1 MSEKSPSLMIKTIL
15 GHLESGLEKLE
26 SGQLSPEDMEL
37 LVEDAKELYER
48 MVIMRYKIY
57 ETNVLGVS
65 APVVSASIR
74 QPEIETPI
82 DLFGAIDLGSEPEF
96 EVTFASEET
105 PEEVAQVIYPLEDE
119 SSEEELDQEEE
130 LEDEA
135 ADEFF
140 EGETEDKTHEET
152 SFENETVA
160 EEVNENSF
168 ASVDELEEEDE
179 QEEEGSFLDQD
190 ESSLSEELV
199 EATEF
204 NNSDILEEEEEEQNT
219 APAPFIEETPIEV
232 TQTNYEPQFSA
243 DQPIWMAEMEA
254 NIRDNRSVFPL
265 ETLAGAFTLNEKL
278 QFINELFDGS
288 SDDFSGAVKQL
299 DQLANMDAAR
309 NMLTELSQ
317 TFNWDTESE
326 IVEDFLYKICRRHA
340 AGA

>member
-96 EVTFASEET
+96 EVTFANEDPIIDEEK
-105 PEEVAQVIYPLEDE
+105 VSYPLEEEVEEELGFKNEILEEVIETEKESNFENDSFDEETEESVIASSFENE
-119 SSEEELDQEEE
+119 SSEED
-130 LEDEA
+130 ED
-135 ADEFF
+135 
-140 EGETEDKTHEET
+140 
-152 SFENETVA
+152 
-160 EEVNENSF
+160 
-168 ASVDELEEEDE
+168 EEDE
-179 QEEEGSFLDQD
+179 DEEEEGSFLDQD

-204 NNSDILEEEEEEQNT
+204 NNSDILEEDEEAQNVE
-219 APAPFIEETPIEV
+219 PEPFIEETPIEV
-232 TQTNYEPQFSA
+232 PQTNYEPQFSA

-254 NIRDNRSVFPL
+254 NIRDNRSIFPL

-288 SDDFSGAVKQL
+288 SDDFSSSVKQL

-309 NMLTELSQ
+309 NMLAELSQ
-317 TFNWDTESE
+317 SFNWDTESE

>member
-1 MSEKSPSLMIKTIL
+1 MIKTIL

-96 EVTFASEET
+96 EVTFANEDPIIDEEK
-105 PEEVAQVIYPLEDE
+105 VSYPLEEEVEEELGFKNEILEEVIETEKESNFENDSFDEETEESVIASSFENE
-119 SSEEELDQEEE
+119 SSEED
-130 LEDEA
+130 EDE
-135 ADEFF
+135 
-140 EGETEDKTHEET
+140 
-152 SFENETVA
+152 
-160 EEVNENSF
+160 
-168 ASVDELEEEDE
+168 
-179 QEEEGSFLDQD
+179 EEEGSFLDQD

-204 NNSDILEEEEEEQNT
+204 NNSDILEEDEEAQNVE
-219 APAPFIEETPIEV
+219 PEPFIEETPIEV
-232 TQTNYEPQFSA
+232 PQTNYEPQFSA

-254 NIRDNRSVFPL
+254 NIRDNRSIFPL

-288 SDDFSGAVKQL
+288 SDDFSRSVKQL

-309 NMLTELSQ
+309 NMLAELSQ
-317 TFNWDTESE
+317 SFNWDTESE

>member
-1 MSEKSPSLMIKTIL
+1 MIKTIL

-96 EVTFASEET
+96 EVTFANEDPIIEE
-105 PEEVAQVIYPLEDE
+105 EKVSYPLEEEVEEELGFKNEILEDVIETEKESNFENDSFDEGTEESVIASSFENE
-119 SSEEELDQEEE
+119 SSEED
-130 LEDEA
+130 D
-135 ADEFF
+135 
-140 EGETEDKTHEET
+140 GE
-152 SFENETVA
+152 
-160 EEVNENSF
+160 
-168 ASVDELEEEDE
+168 
-179 QEEEGSFLDQD
+179 EEEGSFLDQD

-204 NNSDILEEEEEEQNT
+204 NNSDILEEDEEAQNVE
-219 APAPFIEETPIEV
+219 PESFIEETPIEV
-232 TQTNYEPQFSA
+232 PQTNYEPQFSA

-254 NIRDNRSVFPL
+254 NIRDNRSIFPL

-288 SDDFSGAVKQL
+288 SDDFSSSVKQL

-309 NMLTELSQ
+309 NMLAELSQ
-317 TFNWDTESE
+317 SFNWDTESE

>member
-140 EGETEDKTHEET
+140 EEETEDEAHEET
-152 SFENETVA
+152 SFENGSLE

-168 ASVDELEEEDE
+168 ASVDELVD
-179 QEEEGSFLDQD
+179 
-190 ESSLSEELV
+190 
-199 EATEF
+199 ATEF
-204 NNSDILEEEEEEQNT
+204 NTSEILEEEEEEQNT